1 MRSGV
6 SFPHAGSP
14 EYRAMSTRA
23 KVCISIVVVALLS
36 LPLAYL
42 AMRRQQRPTMPNGGV
57 IWMRGKLQPGGEL
70 RGGLS
75 LYRVHMGTYPA
86 TLHHLLV
93 KPSDV
98 SLDLWGGPYVNSAQ
112 VLTDTW
118 GRRFEYLFPCSH
130 DAEGY
135 ELRSLGPDG
144 LAGTEDDIV
153 VHDHPDELK

>member
-1 MRSGV
+1 
-6 SFPHAGSP
+6 
-14 EYRAMSTRA
+14 MSTRA
-23 KVCISIVVVALLS
+23 RVCIKIAVVALLS
-36 LPLAYL
+36 LLLAYAGIKHRHRL
-42 AMRRQQRPTMPNGGV
+42 TMPSRGV
-57 IWMRGKLQPGGEL
+57 IWTRGDLAPGGVL

-75 LYRVHMGTYPA
+75 LYRAHMGTYPS
-86 TLHHLLV
+86 TLKHLLV
-93 KPSDV
+93 KPSDA

-112 VLTDTW
+112 VLTDVW

-130 DAEGY
+130 HAEGY